1 MEIEGAPAEAGA
13 EARARSSL
21 LSADFPPLEG
31 RRYYT
36 LRLSLA
42 SEQTPVQAPFIRG
55 TCRVHTPV
63 VGQLRAE
70 VHVYTHLCLV
80 THISPNFPKN
90 VILENL
96 LQILTIKGQYLM
108 KFLVKKSEVLG

>member
-1 MEIEGAPAEAGA
+1 M
-13 EARARSSL
+13 
-21 LSADFPPLEG
+21 
-31 RRYYT
+31 
-36 LRLSLA
+36 
-42 SEQTPVQAPFIRG
+42 QAPFIRG
-55 TCRVHTPV
+55 ACRVHMPV
-63 VGQLRAE
+63 VGQLRAA

-108 KFLVKKSEVLG
+108 KFLAKKSEVLG